1 MKLLGPPYS
10 LFQHALTSLFYN
22 LFTIYSNNKQHDCKN
37 ELSTNAVSQRRTIWR
52 EVTTI
57 TAFVPN
63 ERTTW
68 SFSFYG
74 NERRYSNDLF
84 WVKRQPNFLV
94 FSRAINILRTVII
107 SEIRFFGDAERN
119 LCTPR
124 RPVYYT
130 ERQEEKANNIH
141 QEMTA
146 LIFKDRKRHEVNLKK

>member
-1 MKLLGPPYS
+1 M
-10 LFQHALTSLFYN
+10 
-22 LFTIYSNNKQHDCKN
+22 
-37 ELSTNAVSQRRTIWR
+37 
-52 EVTTI
+52 
-57 TAFVPN
+57 
-63 ERTTW
+63 
-68 SFSFYG
+68 
-74 NERRYSNDLF
+74 
-84 WVKRQPNFLV
+84 KRQPNFLV